1 MWRCFARMDALIE
14 RSKNVLNRHAR
25 LANHARSA
33 ARRKDADILLN
44 EALGQVQQSSLVKDG
59 EDGNLLRARH
69 YEALCFGG
77 GLGDGSEE
85 SSPKI
90 ARLLFLRRFF
100 FFGESLA
107 G

>member
-1 MWRCFARMDALIE
+1 
-14 RSKNVLNRHAR
+14 
-25 LANHARSA
+25 
-33 ARRKDADILLN
+33 LLN